1 MSTNKE
7 NTQLT
12 PAIGYNTSRMI
23 FSDPQDGTIPG
34 STPSIKFK
42 RINIRTKNEDGTIG
56 DLIISTERVFSFGVQ
71 ENKSLET
78 GEVSGHVM
86 PLCLWNKEGA
96 TSGEEE
102 WIRSFNKI
110 IDNCKKHVIDN
121 REEIGQYDLE
131 MSHLYK
137 FNPLYWKK
145 DKGKVVDG
153 QGPVLYAKLIESK
166 KQNKI
171 LTMFYDTDGNPIPDS
186 EIHGKYCHANA
197 AIKIE
202 SIFIGNKISMQV
214 KLWEAEVEF
223 AGSRMKRLRKQRPD
237 AERRVLGKPTS
248 NSGAPFG
255 DDAGDSDGTGS
266 LDDQESDPV
275 PAPVKRVIRKVKK
288 VTGKKA

>member
-78 GEVSGHVM
+78 GEVNGHVM

-96 TSGEEE
+96 TSEEEE
-102 WIRSFNKI
+102 WITSFNKI

-237 AERRVLGKPTS
+237 ADRRVLGKPTS

-255 DDAGDSDGTGS
+255 GDSDGTGS
-266 LDDQESDPV
+266 LDDQEPE